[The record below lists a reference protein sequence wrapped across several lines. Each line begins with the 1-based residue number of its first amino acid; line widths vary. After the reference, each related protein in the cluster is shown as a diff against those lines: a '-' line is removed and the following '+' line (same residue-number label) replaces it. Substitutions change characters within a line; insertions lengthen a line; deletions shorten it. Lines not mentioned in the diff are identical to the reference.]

1 MCGSELEVNWILS
14 GICGSGLVVPVV
26 VLDHITGWRTMTG
39 HQMKST
45 ERISRHSYISRE
57 TKFQSRSYNHD
68 RLHHHHHH
76 QQRMR
81 KYILNFCIARI
92 ILLIIK
98 ERP

>member
-1 MCGSELEVNWILS
+1 MCGSELEVNGILS
-14 GICGSGLVVPVV
+14 GISGSGLVVPVV

-45 ERISRHSYISRE
+45 ERISRHSYISRG
-57 TKFQSRSYNHD
+57 TKFRSRSYNHD
-68 RLHHHHHH
+68 RLHHHHH
-76 QQRMR
+76 QQGMR

-98 ERP
+98 ARP